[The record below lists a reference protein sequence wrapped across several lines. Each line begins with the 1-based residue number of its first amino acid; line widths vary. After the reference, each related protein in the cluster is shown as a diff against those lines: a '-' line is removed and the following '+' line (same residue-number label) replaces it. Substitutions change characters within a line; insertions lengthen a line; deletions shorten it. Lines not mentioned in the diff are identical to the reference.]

1 MKSTTLILKTYLT
14 VESILENKWIQHGL
28 FLLFILLM
36 FAPLFASVEDE
47 SMKEG
52 VQDLQSDLF
61 GNGWCLVGKIAAF
74 ATGCVFA
81 VAQMSGLPFA
91 GGIGVAAGIHF
102 AQKYTAGAAGCL
114 F

>member
-1 MKSTTLILKTYLT
+1 MKSTPLILKTYLT
-14 VESILENKWIQHGL
+14 VESTLENKWIQHGL
-28 FLLFILLM
+28 FLLFILVM
-36 FAPLFASVEDE
+36 FTTVFASVDDE
-47 SMKEG
+47 SMREA

-74 ATGCVFA
+74 AVGSVFA
-81 VAQMSGLPFA
+81 VTQMSGVPFA
-91 GGIGVAAGIHF
+91 GGIGIAAGIHF